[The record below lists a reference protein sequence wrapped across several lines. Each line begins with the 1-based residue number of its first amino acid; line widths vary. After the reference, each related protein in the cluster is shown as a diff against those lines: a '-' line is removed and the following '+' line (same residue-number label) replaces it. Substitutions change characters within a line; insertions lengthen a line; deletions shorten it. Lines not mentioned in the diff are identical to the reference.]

1 MPNLS
6 YLHLDEEID
15 PIKKEISNGAGKT
28 KYIIATFRVE
38 SNLSL
43 EEAASEIAA
52 ESSIGTWTDV
62 GTLSEEIFNRLS
74 AKVFEIKNLVSVRE
88 IPTSASPPPQE
99 EEETKKEWKIT
110 PKFNIGLVKIAY
122 PVELFEGG
130 NIPQLLS
137 SVAGNIFSMKKINNL
152 RLEDLEFPEI
162 YVKTFLGPAFG
173 LNGIREI
180 TGIAE
185 RPLIGSIIKPKMGL
199 SAKEHAAVAYEC
211 FMGGADLV
219 KDDENLTNQSFNNFE
234 ERVKET
240 LKLARK
246 AEKETGSKKI
256 CTFNVTAETG
266 EMIRRAKFIKR
277 KGGTCA
283 MVDIITL
290 GFGAVQSLRNANLGL
305 IIHGHRA
312 MHSAMTRNPYHGIS
326 MLVIAKLARLA
337 GVDQLHTGTV
347 VGKMEGGQA
356 DVLVINNFLKNEWY
370 GLQPVLPIA
379 SGGLY
384 PSLVPKLIDILGR
397 DLVINF
403 GGGIHGHPDG
413 TLAGARAARQATEAA
428 MQNISLEEHAKNNVE
443 LAKALEKWGKS
454 A

>member
-6 YLHLDEEID
+6 YLHLGEEID
-15 PIKKEISNGAGKT
+15 RT
-28 KYIIATFRVE
+28 KHIIATFRIE
-38 SNLSL
+38 SVLSL

-52 ESSIGTWTDV
+52 ESSIGTWTKV
-62 GTLSEEIFNRLS
+62 GTMNEKIFAELS

-88 IPTSASPPPQE
+88 VPTLTSSPSQREGEIKRGREIKPRL
-99 EEETKKEWKIT
+99 
-110 PKFNIGLVKIAY
+110 NVGLVKIAY
-122 PVELFEGG
+122 PVELFEDG

-152 RLEDLEFPEI
+152 RLEDLEFPEV
-162 YVKTFLGPAFG
+162 YVKTFKGPALG
-173 LNGIREI
+173 LSGIRELTDI
-180 TGIAE
+180 KE

-199 SAKEHAAVAYEC
+199 SAKEHAKVAYDC
-211 FMGGADLV
+211 FIGGVDLV
-219 KDDENLTNQSFNNFE
+219 KDDENLTSQSFNNFK

-240 LKLARK
+240 LKLAKK

-256 CTFNVTAETG
+256 CAFNVTAETS
-266 EMIRRAKFIKR
+266 EMIKRAKFIKR
-277 KGGTCA
+277 KSGYCA
-283 MVDIITL
+283 MADIMTL

-337 GVDQLHTGTV
+337 GIDQLHTGTV
-347 VGKMEGGQA
+347 VGKMDGGET
-356 DVLVINNFLKNEWY
+356 DVLAINNFLKSEWF
-370 GLQPVLPIA
+370 GLKPVLPIA

-384 PSLVPKLIDILGR
+384 PGLVPELMKILGN
-397 DLVINF
+397 DLIINF

-413 TLAGARAARQATEAA
+413 TLSGVRAARQAVDAA
-428 MQNISLEEHAKNNVE
+428 TQGDTLENYAKDKDE
-443 LAKALEKWGKS
+443 LKKALEKWN
-454 A
+454 